1 MANLFNF
8 ARKISV
14 VAFLIL
20 TCASICGAAPNPPI
34 NTSLDSGYKL
44 LYDLRFD
51 RAHDVFAA
59 WTQEHPDDPLGP
71 ASDAAGYLFSELN
84 RLGILEGQ
92 FYESDKQ
99 FDARSKVTPDPTVR
113 DRFAKVLDQAET
125 RAKARLTKNPND
137 RDALFAMTMSSG
149 LKADYAALI
158 EKSNLTSLHF
168 TRESAHWSEQL
179 LAVDPNCY
187 DAHLAGG
194 FAKYIVGSMTAP
206 MRWLLRMG
214 GISGDKE
221 QGIMELRLTAD
232 HGEYLAPFARILLA
246 IAYVREKDT
255 PRALSILAS
264 LEADFPNNPLFA
276 KEIARLDAPH

>member
-20 TCASICGAAPNPPI
+20 TCASICAAAPNPPI

-221 QGIMELRLTAD
+221 QGLTELRLTAD

-276 KEIARLDAPH
+276 KEIARLDATH